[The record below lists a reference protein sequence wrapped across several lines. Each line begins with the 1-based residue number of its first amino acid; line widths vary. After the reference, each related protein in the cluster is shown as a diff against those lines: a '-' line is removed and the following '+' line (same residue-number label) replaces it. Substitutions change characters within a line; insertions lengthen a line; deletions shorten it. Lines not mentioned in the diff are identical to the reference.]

1 MTETEGQLIGRSPPT
16 GQGVPASVAD
26 YEVQQVL
33 GHGDSGRVYLACP
46 PNRLERAEQFVAVKQ
61 FNGPC
66 LDSAYD
72 RAVEELRAVSAL
84 RSPYLP
90 RVFEAGLAGGSFFY
104 SMDHIVL
111 GSLAAPGR
119 RLSQTEVLL
128 AVSHAASAAHALHE
142 AGIAHAAI
150 KPQNVLI
157 GTRCALLSDIGLGR
171 YLRPGL
177 TLTGA
182 ATPGAVEYV
191 DPSVLRGASPSRSS
205 EVWALAATL
214 HAAVAGVGI
223 YGELSDDEP
232 LAAIRKMMSTKPTV
246 APHLPPDIA
255 AILQACLDP
264 ADQRIFTAAELAHRL
279 TELARARE
287 GISGG

>member
-90 RVFEAGLAGGSFFY
+90 RVSRLAWLGALSSTRWITSCSVHWPRLGG
-104 SMDHIVL
+104 
-111 GSLAAPGR
+111 G
-119 RLSQTEVLL
+119 
-128 AVSHAASAAHALHE
+128 
-142 AGIAHAAI
+142 
-150 KPQNVLI
+150 
-157 GTRCALLSDIGLGR
+157 
-171 YLRPGL
+171 
-177 TLTGA
+177 
-182 ATPGAVEYV
+182 
-191 DPSVLRGASPSRSS
+191 
-205 EVWALAATL
+205 
-214 HAAVAGVGI
+214 
-223 YGELSDDEP
+223 
-232 LAAIRKMMSTKPTV
+232 
-246 APHLPPDIA
+246 
-255 AILQACLDP
+255 
-264 ADQRIFTAAELAHRL
+264 
-279 TELARARE
+279 
-287 GISGG
+287 